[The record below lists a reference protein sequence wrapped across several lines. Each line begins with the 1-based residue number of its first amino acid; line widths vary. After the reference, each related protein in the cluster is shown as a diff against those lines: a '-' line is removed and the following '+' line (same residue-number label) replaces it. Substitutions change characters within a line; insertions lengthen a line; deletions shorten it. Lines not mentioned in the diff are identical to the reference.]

1 MEVDSCNYSFITAT
15 DGHDLCC
22 QEGKTI
28 KEAADQSC
36 ELRKGVSIFH
46 YVR

>member
-1 MEVDSCNYSFITAT
+1 MEVDSCNYSFMPAT
-15 DGHDLCC
+15 DGHDSWS

-46 YVR
+46 YVL